1 MYQTVWGNV
10 MKNRRNKY
18 LFVFVF
24 MLCLVFGNSRM
35 TASAAVTKGTPGQT
49 LCGAYAVIVNT
60 NVSQVQKTGTLIF
73 ESDTEYQSASSQSS
87 QEAASLHPD
96 VAASSDVRQ
105 VSASGVSVSYFPNEE
120 KEISSPYG
128 SGTYI
133 CIGEGAHCYVW
144 MEKSLKAAYDA
155 ENMTTVIARDISSVY
170 DGTPY

>member
-1 MYQTVWGNV
+1 

-24 MLCLVFGNSRM
+24 MLCLVFGDSRM
-35 TASAAVTKGTPGQT
+35 TAFAAVTEGTPGQT

-73 ESDTEYQSASSQSS
+73 ESDTEYQSASAQSS
-87 QEAASLHPD
+87 REAASLQPD
-96 VAASSDVRQ
+96 VAAASDVRQ
-105 VSASGVSVSYFPNEE
+105 VSASGISVSYFPDEE

-128 SGTYI
+128 SSTYV

-144 MEKSLKAAYDA
+144 MEKALKAAYDA
-155 ENMTTVIARDISSVY
+155 ENVTEVIARDISSVY
-170 DGTPY
+170 DGTP